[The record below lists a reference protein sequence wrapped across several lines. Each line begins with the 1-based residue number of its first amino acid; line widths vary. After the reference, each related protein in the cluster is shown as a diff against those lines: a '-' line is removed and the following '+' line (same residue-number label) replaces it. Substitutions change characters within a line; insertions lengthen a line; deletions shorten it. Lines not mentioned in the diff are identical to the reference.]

1 MKYNSLMAFL
11 LFFIVFFRLSLMMPY
26 LYLAFIPAFFGIIYL
41 GRNTLF
47 AIGSVGLPIDRKF
60 LMLSI
65 TFAIIFLFCLIFD
78 LFQENHSFQSFF
90 TVRILML
97 FLFSFVPAYYL
108 VNGFLKG
115 NLKLMEQIL
124 LYSFWLQIIIF
135 FVMFISPE
143 LKRLLYTF
151 FGMSDS
157 VNLWEQN
164 AKIRGFGLS
173 GEINFMTPFLMIYMS
188 FFMIKRRYALIAII
202 CLTQVVNSN
211 MAVLAAIIGI
221 GCSRLNVS
229 IKIATVLI
237 LGILVYSLGAVFFPR
252 FYDEFVSGDGLRTLD
267 ILLQQHVFVVGNLD
281 LFSILFGFQQNISSS
296 IPDIKQSS
304 DMGWVIL
311 FNYGGLTFIV
321 LFLFLIFAISIAAFG
336 MTYQAIL
343 WMLIGIVFN
352 TKGLVLGS
360 NGYFFISFIYMFL
373 NRVTPN
379 VRSSMI
385 NSNVK

>member
-267 ILLQQHVFVVGNLD
+267 ILFPKID
-281 LFSILFGFQQNISSS
+281 
-296 IPDIKQSS
+296 
-304 DMGWVIL
+304 
-311 FNYGGLTFIV
+311 
-321 LFLFLIFAISIAAFG
+321 
-336 MTYQAIL
+336 
-343 WMLIGIVFN
+343 
-352 TKGLVLGS
+352 
-360 NGYFFISFIYMFL
+360 
-373 NRVTPN
+373 
-379 VRSSMI
+379 
-385 NSNVK
+385 